1 MAFSTAADV
10 EAYTRIDFDSGLE
23 SHLTNNLIPFVDEAI
38 VNFVGYDL
46 EQQTQVETFTGD
58 QTKEIFLT
66 HMPVRSI
73 TSVTEDDVTL
83 TEGSSADFIFYPNG
97 RLSRLGK
104 RWSYARE
111 RNIVVTYVAGY
122 TANGGGLCTDLPT
135 VIKMVSARAA
145 ARLLEAVLVVSSQQE
160 PSEIGDQN
168 VSAGTVGNF
177 NLSQTERIGDYSA
190 SYNIGLDALSVA
202 PLSGSDRTLLSP
214 YRKSFFV

>member
-38 VNFVGYDL
+38 VQFVGYDL

-73 TSVTEDDVTL
+73 TSLTEDDVAL

-97 RLSRLGK
+97 RVSRLGK

-122 TANGGGLCTDLPT
+122 TAHGGGLSTDLPT
-135 VIKMVSARAA
+135 VIKMVSARAS

-160 PSEIGDQN
+160 PAEIGDQN
-168 VSAGTVGNF
+168 VSAGTAGNF
-177 NLSQTERIGDYSA
+177 NLAGTERIGDYSA
-190 SYNIGLDALSVA
+190 TYSIGLDALSLP
-202 PLSGSDRTLLSP
+202 PLSQSDRSLLSP
-214 YRKSFFV
+214 FRKSFFV

>member
-38 VNFVGYDL
+38 VNFVGYDV
-46 EQQTQVETFTGD
+46 ESKTQTETFTGD

-66 HMPVRSI
+66 HIPVRSI
-73 TSVTEDDVTL
+73 TSITEDDATL

-97 RLSRLGK
+97 RVSRLGK

-122 TANGGGLCTDLPT
+122 TAHGGGLSTDLPT
-135 VIKMVSARAA
+135 VFKMVSARAS

-160 PSEIGDQN
+160 PAEIGDQN
-168 VSAGTVGNF
+168 VSAGTAGNF
-177 NLSQTERIGDYSA
+177 NLATNERIGDYSA
-190 SYNIGLDALSVA
+190 TYSVGLDALSLP
-202 PLSGSDRTLLSP
+202 PLSAADRSLLSP

>member
-23 SHLTNNLIPFVDEAI
+23 SHLTDNLIPFVDESI
-38 VNFVGYDL
+38 VQFVGYDL

-66 HMPVRSI
+66 HMPVRSV
-73 TSVTEDDVTL
+73 TSVVEDDFTL
-83 TEGSSADFIFYPNG
+83 TEGASADYVFYPNG
-97 RLSRLGK
+97 RLRRIGI

-111 RNIVVTYVAGY
+111 QNIVVTYNAGY
-122 TANGGGLCTDLPT
+122 TAHGGGLSTDLPS
-135 VIKMVSARAA
+135 VFKMVSARAS

-160 PSEIGDQN
+160 PSEITDQN
-168 VSAGTVGNF
+168 TSAGTAGNF
-177 NLSQTERIGDYSA
+177 NLTTSERIGDYSA
-190 SYNIGLDALSVA
+190 NYDIGLDALSMP
-202 PLSGSDRTLLSP
+202 PLSQSDRTLLSP